1 MAAVGE
7 NRLTHIWEESSGLWQ
22 TLTTVDHKIIGLRY
36 MVTAFLF
43 FVLAGVEAL
52 LLRVQLAQPGSTF
65 LSPEAYDQLFTMHG
79 TTMIFFFATPM
90 LFGFGNFILPLMIGA
105 RDMAFPRLNAFGYWV
120 LLFSGLLMYS
130 SFLIGTAPDGG
141 WFAYVPLTSLK
152 YSPGPNL
159 DFWNLGL
166 MFLGIAT
173 TTGSINFIVTVF
185 KMRAP
190 GMSINRMPLFVW
202 AVLVTSF
209 AALFAVPPLTVANL
223 FLALERGFGFHFYE
237 ASYGGSPLL
246 WQHLFWVF
254 GHPDVYIIFLPAVGI
269 VSEVVQTFSRR
280 QIVGYTLLAVA
291 ALTTGIVSFG
301 VWVHHMFAVGI
312 SPLANN
318 FFSLASVI
326 IGIPAGVQIFA
337 WLATLLTG
345 RPRFRLPL
353 LWIAGFILMF
363 VIGGLTGVMLPSV
376 PFDRQVTDTYF
387 VVAHFH
393 YVLIGGAV
401 FPMFAGFYYWFP
413 KLTGRFLDERLG
425 HWNFWLMLIGFNL
438 TFFPMHILGLL
449 GMPRRIY
456 TYQSGLGWDGINLLI
471 TVGAF
476 ILAIGILFFV
486 INVIKTLFINGEPAG
501 ENPWNAPSL
510 EWATASPPEPYNFRV
525 IPTVRSGVPLW
536 DEQTKPGDLAAN
548 PDPTDPFERETIGST
563 LLDAQP
569 DARLIMPESSVVPL
583 LQALAL
589 LIVFV
594 GLLVHVLWIAI
605 IGAILSLTMIG
616 VWLWP
621 SEAELTVTEAQ
632 S

>member
-1 MAAVGE
+1 MAAIGE
-7 NRLTHIWEESSGLWQ
+7 HRLTEIWEESSGLWQ
-22 TLTTVDHKIIGLRY
+22 SLTTVDHKIIGLRY

-52 LLRVQLAQPGSTF
+52 FMRVQLAQPNSGV
-65 LSPEAYDQLFTMHG
+65 LSPEVYNQFFTMHG

-90 LFGFGNFILPLMIGA
+90 LFGFGNFLLPLMIGA

-130 SFLIGTAPDGG
+130 SFLFGSAPDGG
-141 WFAYVPLTSLK
+141 WFAYAPLTSLQ

-159 DFWNLGL
+159 DFWALGL
-166 MFLGIAT
+166 MFLGIAS
-173 TTGSINFIVTVF
+173 TTGAINFIVTIF

-202 AVLVTSF
+202 TILVASF
-209 AALFAVPPLTVANL
+209 SVVFAVPPLTTAVL
-223 FLALERGFGFHFYE
+223 FLVLERNFGFHFYQV
-237 ASYGGSPLL
+237 AFGGNALL

-280 QIVGYTLLAVA
+280 PVVGYTLLAVA
-291 ALTTGIVSFG
+291 AVTTGIVAFG

-337 WLATLLTG
+337 WLGTMLTG
-345 RPRFRLPL
+345 HPRFKLPL
-353 LWIAGFILMF
+353 LWIIGFMVTFL
-363 VIGGLTGVMLPSV
+363 IGGLTGVMFPAV

-393 YVLIGGAV
+393 YVLFGGAV
-401 FPMFAGFYYWFP
+401 FPMFAGLYYWFS
-413 KLTGRFLDERLG
+413 KFTGRMLDSRLG
-425 HWNFWLMLIGFNL
+425 HWNFWLTFIGFNL

-456 TYQSGLGWDGINLLI
+456 TYPGDLGWDSTNLFI
-471 TVGAF
+471 TIGSF
-476 ILAIGILFFV
+476 ILAFGILLFV
-486 INVIKTLFINGEPAG
+486 INVIKSLINGEQADP
-501 ENPWNAPSL
+501 NPWNGATL
-510 EWATASPPEPYNFRV
+510 EWATASPPEAYNFRT
-525 IPTVRSGVPLW
+525 IPTVYSGVPMW
-536 DEQTKPGDLAAN
+536 DHQTQPNDDPEAN
-548 PDPTDPFERETIGST
+548 PDPTDPYQRETIGT
-563 LLDAQP
+563 ALLDAQP
-569 DARLIMPESSVVPL
+569 DSILVMPEASIAPL

-589 LIVFV
+589 MVIFV
-594 GLLVHVLWIAI
+594 GLLIHVIWVALL
-605 IGAILSLTMIG
+605 GVVLSLLMVG

-621 SEAELTVTEAQ
+621 SAAEMEAQ